1 MQGSHKPFDYFR
13 TPRVFAFVFAD
24 LTRFVVKIPRFG
36 DLNRNQLDDNIHR
49 LYTGEIVREM
59 RTDAK

>member
-1 MQGSHKPFDYFR
+1 MKGSHKPFDHFR
-13 TPRVFAFVFAD
+13 LTRVFAFVFAD

-36 DLNRNQLDDNIHR
+36 DLNRDQLDDDIHR

-59 RTDAK
+59 RADAE